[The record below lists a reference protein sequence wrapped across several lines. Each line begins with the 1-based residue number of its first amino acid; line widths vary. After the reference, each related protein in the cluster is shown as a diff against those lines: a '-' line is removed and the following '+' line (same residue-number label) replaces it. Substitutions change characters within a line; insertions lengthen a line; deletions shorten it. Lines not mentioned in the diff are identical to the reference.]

1 MEDMDD
7 DDYRPSGEEL
17 SQRADTVTS
26 SGHSSGQSSSVSDG
40 ESELFVVC
48 LSFHMSSLFTRAVM
62 EIGDGVTTAIQVE
75 QRTAKSV
82 VFLFMT

>member
-48 LSFHMSSLFTRAVM
+48 LSFHMQSKLN
-62 EIGDGVTTAIQVE
+62 
-75 QRTAKSV
+75 SV
-82 VFLFMT
+82 QPSQSCFCLWFMT